1 MLQLYST
8 ALLAVIAANALVV
21 LLAIVGAVNS
31 RKHDFNR
38 RNRSIPLA

>member
-1 MLQLYST
+1 MLHLYST

-31 RKHDFNR
+31 RKHDH
-38 RNRSIPLA
+38 